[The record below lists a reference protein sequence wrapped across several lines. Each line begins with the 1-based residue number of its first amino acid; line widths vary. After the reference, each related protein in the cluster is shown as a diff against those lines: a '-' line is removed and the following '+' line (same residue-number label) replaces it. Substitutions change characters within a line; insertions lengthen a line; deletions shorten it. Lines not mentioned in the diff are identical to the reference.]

1 MSLNPGPIIGFD
13 SNVLTAFLLAN
24 NGKPAEHEADPLAPE
39 RLATYRLFLYCRP
52 FVLPSVTVE
61 AGLIPDGAKLEE
73 HLRFIAFTFAELN
86 PDDYQQERIKERA
99 AALKKFHSG
108 DLDCQI
114 VAEAEV
120 GEVPILVSLDS
131 KLIVRLSPHT
141 SVRLR
146 RPTELWSDLA
156 IPPGTP
162 SKWVPGLGHPL
173 EHETWWRW

>member
-1 MSLNPGPIIGFD
+1 MNPGPIIGFD

-24 NGKPAEHEADPLAPE
+24 NGKPAERETDPLAPE

-120 GEVPILVSLDS
+120 GAATA
-131 KLIVRLSPHT
+131 PHRT
-141 SVRLR
+141 L
-146 RPTELWSDLA
+146 EL
-156 IPPGTP
+156 
-162 SKWVPGLGHPL
+162 LGHPSG
-173 EHETWWRW
+173 HTFQMDTRFGPSAGA